1 MVQPPHFIAEVMGVV
16 ARLKPDYAD
25 AIFISASN
33 LEMTISDHPET
44 YQTAIRFSVELN
56 HYLFDTLYH
65 ATALET
71 DSVFLTA
78 DRRYYERA
86 AHLGNI
92 MLLGQPAA

>member
-44 YQTAIRFSVELN
+44 YQTEIRFSVELN

-65 ATALET
+65 AAALNMPDT
-71 DSVFLTA
+71 
-78 DRRYYERA
+78 
-86 AHLGNI
+86 
-92 MLLGQPAA
+92 LLITTCSGLRT